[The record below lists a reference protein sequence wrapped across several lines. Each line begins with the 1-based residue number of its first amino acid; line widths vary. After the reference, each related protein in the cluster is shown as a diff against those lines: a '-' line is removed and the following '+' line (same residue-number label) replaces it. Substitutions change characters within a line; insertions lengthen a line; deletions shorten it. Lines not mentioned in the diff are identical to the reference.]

1 MAGHSAA
8 QAAGWPRLTGAHA
21 GQPGACSGAER
32 RLRSGASRPRDGLS
46 HLFSTYRH
54 GAAPANAVS
63 SGQKGKDALVV
74 RYRESNLA
82 HALPTRLAH
91 ASPTRLAC
99 HAAVDLTRRPLGH
112 PAASQVC
119 QFFILMAEEN
129 LERLQRGEAQR
140 FEWPRDFRGSLP
152 TPTLQEPAD

>member
-1 MAGHSAA
+1 MAGHSVA
-8 QAAGWPRLTGAHA
+8 QAAGWPRLTGAQ
-21 GQPGACSGAER
+21 GSLDPGACSGAER

-54 GAAPANAVS
+54 GAAPENAVS

-82 HALPTRLAH
+82 HALPTRLA
-91 ASPTRLAC
+91 C
-99 HAAVDLTRRPLGH
+99 HAAVDLTRPPLGH

-140 FEWPRDFRGSLP
+140 FEWPSEFRGSLP